1 MKSILLLFIMFLSM
15 NAWAKKVKGLL
26 IEQGDTTQVVFNIPV
41 ELFGSV
47 SMEKIYN
54 GLKLKRHR
62 KKEVLVPKRGIEI
75 VFTMDSKNYHFTSM
89 PNYGFNHYPLFG
101 KPGFQ
106 HRMGF
111 MQTFYS
117 SENIK

>member
-1 MKSILLLFIMFLSM
+1 MKSILLLFIMLLSM

-54 GLKLKRHR
+54 GLKLKRQG

-75 VFTMDSKNYHFTSM
+75 VFTLDSKKYHFTSM
-89 PNYGFNHYPLFG
+89 LNFGRNHYPLFK

-111 MQTFYS
+111 METF
-117 SENIK
+117 